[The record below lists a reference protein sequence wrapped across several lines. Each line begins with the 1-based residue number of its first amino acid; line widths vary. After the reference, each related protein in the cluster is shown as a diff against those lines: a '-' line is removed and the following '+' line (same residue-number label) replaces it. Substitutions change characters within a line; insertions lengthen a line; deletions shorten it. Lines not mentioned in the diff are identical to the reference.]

1 MTAAEIVALLEA
13 HRFRAP
19 SEADLQR
26 GIGQV
31 LDRAGVWFARE
42 VRLNARD
49 RIDFMIGD
57 VGIECKVDGSLP
69 DLIRQIDRY
78 ALHERIGALVV
89 VTSRLRLARL
99 PRELHGKPVHVVATM
114 RGVL

>member
-1 MTAAEIVALLEA
+1 MNAGEIVALLEA

-26 GIGQV
+26 GIAKV
-31 LDRAGVWFARE
+31 LEGAGVTFARE

-49 RIDFMIGD
+49 RIDFLLGD
-57 VGIECKVDGSLP
+57 VGVECKVDGSLP

-89 VTSRLRLARL
+89 VTFRLRLARL
-99 PRELHGKPVHVVATM
+99 PRELHGRPVHVVVTM